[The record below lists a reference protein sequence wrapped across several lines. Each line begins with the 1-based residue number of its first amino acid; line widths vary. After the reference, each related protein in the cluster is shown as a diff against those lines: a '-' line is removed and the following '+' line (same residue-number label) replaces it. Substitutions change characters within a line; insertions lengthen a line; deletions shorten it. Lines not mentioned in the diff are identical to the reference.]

1 MKLKPPHKRHV
12 KIPKKRRPIRS
23 EAKMT
28 KPQEMLEL
36 ADTISLDDLLKFARQ
51 YDGCTHDS
59 LIQMIHREFEI
70 RRRVPQSSQAWCQPM
85 DNGKHTPR
93 TFIIYFE
100 DRDRG
105 IMVFDRE
112 DVARQAFEQ
121 LDTNWNCYL
130 FGAMPDTR
138 PDRKCK

>member
-1 MKLKPPHKRHV
+1 MTTELLPCPLCQSTNIQPGTCYVDNNSTREDAARCGDCGCRATKRAWQS
-12 KIPKKRRPIRS
+12 RG
-23 EAKMT
+23 
-28 KPQEMLEL
+28 Q
-36 ADTISLDDLLKFARQ
+36 
-51 YDGCTHDS
+51 
-59 LIQMIHREFEI
+59 
-70 RRRVPQSSQAWCQPM
+70 PQSPQAWCQPM

-138 PDRKCK
+138 PVRTTGE

>member
-12 KIPKKRRPIRS
+12 KIPKKRIRARSQVEMTKAEKYIADAPCHYNAS
-23 EAKMT
+23 EASAWASGYNAC
-28 KPQEMLEL
+28 L
-36 ADTISLDDLLKFARQ
+36 AAQAD
-51 YDGCTHDS
+51 
-59 LIQMIHREFEI
+59 
-70 RRRVPQSSQAWCQPM
+70 VPQSSQAWCQPM

>member
-1 MKLKPPHKRHV
+1 MTMAQELENLAKQLLDAAHYCTQLEKLEDHCRE
-12 KIPKKRRPIRS
+12 I
-23 EAKMT
+23 
-28 KPQEMLEL
+28 
-36 ADTISLDDLLKFARQ
+36 ARKLQ
-51 YDGCTHDS
+51 AMAYG
-59 LIQMIHREFEI
+59 Q
-70 RRRVPQSSQAWCQPM
+70 PQSPQAWCQPM
-85 DNGKHTPR
+85 DNGKHAPR

-138 PDRKCK
+138 PDRGGK